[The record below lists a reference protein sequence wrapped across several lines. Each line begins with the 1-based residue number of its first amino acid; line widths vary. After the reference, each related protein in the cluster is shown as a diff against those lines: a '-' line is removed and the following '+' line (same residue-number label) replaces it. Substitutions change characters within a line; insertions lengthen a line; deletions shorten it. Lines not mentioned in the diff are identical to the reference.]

1 MREILFKLSGAVTAD
16 KGVGQRAR
24 CKVGVWIICYFTFSY
39 VISAEENI
47 GEFF

>member
-1 MREILFKLSGAVTAD
+1 MQEILFKLSGAVAAN

-24 CKVGVWIICYFTFSY
+24 YKAGVQMIGYFTVSY